1 MQCLIY
7 IHDSLPLVAQR
18 SHIHRS
24 SCIMSRESKN
34 DTYEQTSCMTEN
46 LLSVWI
52 WMREMLDVEIRNR
65 TTAMIAE
72 NNLVSVRDNI
82 EKNKDKIAAELDIAM
97 EDLRTKAR
105 LCKGGTKE
113 QSMLRLKKLVPLLQ
127 KVKGLR
133 HKMALATQ
141 QLNLLDA
148 QINAFENGRFQK
160 EMTDTL
166 RAGVAAMRKVGITD
180 DGSDMDTIV
189 LDMEE
194 TMEEQN
200 RLTDSMSVSVV
211 NSMDESNSDESLMK
225 ELMMLAGNF
234 EEVED
239 STSSNT
245 VPPVQKII
253 KPTESV
259 VPTVVLPTAS
269 VTVTTPMLPKSM
281 PDSEISGTEI
291 SKTEISKTDTPKTHQ
306 DDSDDKLRD
315 VELAA

>member
-7 IHDSLPLVAQR
+7 IHDSLALVATRQQIYR
-18 SHIHRS
+18 SN
-24 SCIMSRESKN
+24 CIMSRESKN
-34 DTYEQTSCMTEN
+34 DTYEQTSCMREN

-52 WMREMLDVEIRNR
+52 WMREMVDVEIRNR

-82 EKNKDKIAAELDIAM
+82 EKNKDKIAAEVDITM

-113 QSMLRLKKLVPLLQ
+113 QSMLRLKKLLPLLQ

-133 HKMALATQ
+133 HKMGLATQ

-148 QINAFENGRFQK
+148 QINAFENGRNQK
-160 EMTDTL
+160 EMTETL

-180 DGSDMDTIV
+180 DASDMDTIV

-200 RLTDSMSVSVV
+200 RLTDSMTVSTI
-211 NSMDESNSDESLMK
+211 NSMDENNSDENLMK
-225 ELMMLAGNF
+225 ELMALAGNF
-234 EEVED
+234 EEVEE
-239 STSSNT
+239 SIPAGT
-245 VPPVQKII
+245 VTPVVEPI
-253 KPTESV
+253 KPTDPV
-259 VPTVVLPTAS
+259 LPTVVLPTAS
-269 VTVTTPMLPKSM
+269 VSVTVPMIPESM
-281 PDSEISGTEI
+281 PDSEIS
-291 SKTEISKTDTPKTHQ
+291 KTKISKTDNTNPHQ
-306 DDSDDKLRD
+306 GDSDDTLYD
-315 VELAA
+315 VELPA